1 MSNSEKKDVNV
12 VDTEMKIES
21 PNTNL
26 SEFLHILKKML
37 LGPILSEKTIEE
49 RIKDFSLD
57 LGDLLLF
64 LWSMLLNIKV
74 NVFEFLRNC

>member
-1 MSNSEKKDVNV
+1 MSSEKIDENLYN
-12 VDTEMKIES
+12 TEMKVES
-21 PNTNL
+21 SNL
-26 SEFLHILKKML
+26 TLAEFLHILKKML
-37 LGPILSEKTIEE
+37 LGPILSENTIEE
-49 RIKDFSLD
+49 RIKDFSVD